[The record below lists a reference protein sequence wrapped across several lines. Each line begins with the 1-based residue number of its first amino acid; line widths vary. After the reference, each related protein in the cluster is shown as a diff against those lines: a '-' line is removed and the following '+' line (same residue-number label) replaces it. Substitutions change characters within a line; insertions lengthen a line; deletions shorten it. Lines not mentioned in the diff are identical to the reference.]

1 MDWTLEA
8 GFNLSLWTLDHTYCG
23 FEVYSVSLYLSIL
36 YVLSLFFTFLNT
48 YTYYIHISYVYTYV
62 YIYSIY
68 IHIYMGHIYIYIA
81 FDISNDSPEICPPGI
96 RGGWEARWSE
106 PPVAASP
113 KCAPWVPPL
122 QRSEKTTGVPSM
134 FKTPC
139 FSMCSMLRKTTGD
152 IISDV
157 GWKSAEN
164 YLQLWFHTSCW
175 NIVETLLKHGLTWVC
190 VQMLNTLFCRLNQC
204 CSQLEFVY
212 PDVNYIVLLDPPAEK
227 CLFSGRSPCGW
238 CQVISTSP
246 LGRKISPW
254 PWGEEWPWE
263 HHGDHIDTAS
273 CGDVERDETRQ

>member
-1 MDWTLEA
+1 
-8 GFNLSLWTLDHTYCG
+8 
-23 FEVYSVSLYLSIL
+23 
-36 YVLSLFFTFLNT
+36 
-48 YTYYIHISYVYTYV
+48 
-62 YIYSIY
+62 
-68 IHIYMGHIYIYIA
+68 
-81 FDISNDSPEICPPGI
+81 
-96 RGGWEARWSE
+96 
-106 PPVAASP
+106 
-113 KCAPWVPPL
+113 
-122 QRSEKTTGVPSM
+122 
-134 FKTPC
+134 
-139 FSMCSMLRKTTGD
+139 MLRKTTGD

-175 NIVETLLKHGLTWVC
+175 NIVETLLKHGLTWVW

-273 CGDVERDETRQ
+273 CGDVERDETRQLIKSNKKQCFCIYTTHIHYIYTVYTVYTVYTYVSLFPCFGCVWLCLGPGVC